1 MQGSKLL
8 NRFIQGIR
16 ILTGAGCVSLYIP
29 GIKTRPARPALL
41 HDGDQEPV
49 PELKDDESAKN
60 FLQMLDPN
68 ALQLE
73 TDGYPV
79 CIPSSIADGELIAL
93 PSDEMSW
100 LLPDSA
106 SPQASRRRSD
116 SGEKSKAAAAGAW
129 LGLRF
134 PPGQGLAPDRL
145 AQIDF
150 LSRLDQS
157 TDIGS
162 WWSWLFAL
170 GGALAS
176 HTVQATA
183 LLKDP
188 LTGLADRRE
197 FQAVLS
203 QELERA
209 QSESRPL
216 SLLMINPD
224 DFFAVNE
231 QIGRDEGDRCVREIS
246 DRLRMTLRSEDLVS
260 RYGGVIFAAILPDTP
275 PGDAHEIADR
285 LWHSLADEP
294 YLDGALQLAFSIGCS
309 GETGTEEG
317 ASQILG
323 ASKGGGEGA
332 SRLLE
337 LVQRADRALSAAKR
351 SGGNQVRVWD
361 DRAGDED
368 SGSIDRLSG
377 IFTGNLNTDYRNMV
391 LLWDTVNVIALDPD
405 FDELVTQVVERLYE
419 AFKPV
424 RVGLFSRSFDDEFNL
439 LHGFTRSTGAG
450 NQTTRLETLDLSAEQ
465 RALMKATITEGTAL
479 AHQLTDS
486 DQELRCCAV
495 PLIAGND
502 CLGCLYLDGR
512 ADALSL
518 DASDLIFFRALG
530 SQVATAMDRTRLA
543 EIETRR
549 QEQEKRMLRAELKE
563 LRQALQQAKLVF
575 RSPQMESLVATAH
588 RVALT
593 DATILITGASGT
605 GKELLARTVHE
616 LSTRQGQPFVI
627 VDCGAIPT
635 TLIESE
641 LFGSEKGAY
650 TGAQARR
657 AGRLAEANYGTVLL
671 DEIGE
676 LPLEVQSKMLRF
688 VQEKQLTRVGGTR
701 QQKVDVR
708 ILAATNRDLKE
719 EVATGRFREDLY
731 YRLNVIHLA
740 VPPLSERPDD
750 ILHLANHFLEIFSV
764 QYQKNVRRLT
774 SAAASAL
781 SRHNWPGN
789 VRELQNR
796 IMQAVILTEGSQLG
810 PEDLGLTSTSPSS
823 TVAGSAGVPADSESV
838 PLRETPIA
846 EDVAQASPG
855 ASISTPSRSNLEVA
869 EETPQDLDSLLLDL
883 REKLAELVYAAQ
895 NGLSPTM
902 LPLGRWLDEDL
913 LVAADTLAHGVARR
927 AASILGLP
935 ETTFRR
941 RLRKAKDQIYAGL
954 SPRIA
959 DWEDVRPTL
968 SQLVG
973 STGESGL
980 DLITFTQQILLEEI
994 AARFPDNVRAGAALL
1009 AVSNPT
1015 YRKRLAELEASQ
1027 SEAPQVAASS
1037 ATANWSS
1044 TAPSADFDPDFYPHG

>member
-1 MQGSKLL
+1 
-8 NRFIQGIR
+8 
-16 ILTGAGCVSLYIP
+16 
-29 GIKTRPARPALL
+29 
-41 HDGDQEPV
+41 
-49 PELKDDESAKN
+49 
-60 FLQMLDPN
+60 
-68 ALQLE
+68 
-73 TDGYPV
+73 
-79 CIPSSIADGELIAL
+79 
-93 PSDEMSW
+93 
-100 LLPDSA
+100 
-106 SPQASRRRSD
+106 
-116 SGEKSKAAAAGAW
+116 
-129 LGLRF
+129 
-134 PPGQGLAPDRL
+134 
-145 AQIDF
+145 
-150 LSRLDQS
+150 
-157 TDIGS
+157 
-162 WWSWLFAL
+162 
-170 GGALAS
+170 
-176 HTVQATA
+176 
-183 LLKDP
+183 
-188 LTGLADRRE
+188 
-197 FQAVLS
+197 
-203 QELERA
+203 
-209 QSESRPL
+209 
-216 SLLMINPD
+216 
-224 DFFAVNE
+224 
-231 QIGRDEGDRCVREIS
+231 
-246 DRLRMTLRSEDLVS
+246 
-260 RYGGVIFAAILPDTP
+260 VIFAAILPDTP
-275 PGDAHEIADR
+275 PGEAHEIAER
-285 LWHSLADEP
+285 LWHSLTDET
-294 YLDGALQLAFSIGCS
+294 YLDGTLQLAFSIGCS
-309 GETGTEEG
+309 AQEST
-317 ASQILG
+317 
-323 ASKGGGEGA
+323 GEGA

-351 SGGNQVRVWD
+351 SGGNQVRVWN
-361 DRAGDED
+361 DRAGNED
-368 SGSIDRLSG
+368 PGSIDRLSG

-424 RVGLFSRSFDDEFNL
+424 RVGLFSRSIDDEFTL
-439 LHGFTRSTGAG
+439 LHGFTRRTGAG
-450 NQTTRLETLDLSAEQ
+450 NQTTRLETLDLGAEQ
-465 RALMKATITEGTAL
+465 RDLMKATITEGTSL
-479 AHQLTDS
+479 ARQLTDS

-512 ADALSL
+512 ADALSF
-518 DASDLIFFRALG
+518 DASDLVFFRALG

-593 DATILITGASGT
+593 EATILITGASGT

-719 EVATGRFREDLY
+719 EVAAGRFREDLY

-740 VPPLSERPDD
+740 VPPLRERPED

-764 QYQKNVRRLT
+764 QYQKNVRRLAP
-774 SAAASAL
+774 AAASAL
-781 SRHNWPGN
+781 TRHNWPGN

-796 IMQAVILTEGSQLG
+796 VMQAVILSEGSQLG
-810 PEDLGLTSTSPSS
+810 PEDLGLTSTSTAS
-823 TVAGSAGVPADSESV
+823 TGVGSATASQTDPGSRPRVPADSGSGAKVPADSDGV
-838 PLRETPIA
+838 PLGEPFIAKDTPETSPRSSTPI
-846 EDVAQASPG
+846 PG
-855 ASISTPSRSNLEVA
+855 MSGREIPEGAPQGLE
-869 EETPQDLDSLLLDL
+869 TLLLEL
-883 REKLAELVYAAQ
+883 REKLAELVYAAD
-895 NGLSPTM
+895 NGLSPAM

-913 LVAADTLAHGVARR
+913 LVAADTLADGVARR
-927 AASILGLP
+927 AALILGLP

-941 RLRKAKDQIYAGL
+941 RLNKAKDQLYAGL
-954 SPRIA
+954 SPRVA

-968 SQLVG
+968 VQLARCG
-973 STGESGL
+973 GGEDR
-980 DLITFTQQILLEEI
+980 DLIALAQRALLQEVV
-994 AARFPDNVRAGAALL
+994 ARYPDNVRTGAALM
-1009 AVSNPT
+1009 AVSSPT
-1015 YRKRLAELEASQ
+1015 YRKRLAELESTR
-1027 SEAPQVAASS
+1027 SEVEVASS
-1037 ATANWSS
+1037 SLHTPIRS
-1044 TAPSADFDPDFYPHG
+1044 TQDPLLDDSDLDFYVRT

>member
-1 MQGSKLL
+1 
-8 NRFIQGIR
+8 
-16 ILTGAGCVSLYIP
+16 
-29 GIKTRPARPALL
+29 
-41 HDGDQEPV
+41 
-49 PELKDDESAKN
+49 
-60 FLQMLDPN
+60 
-68 ALQLE
+68 
-73 TDGYPV
+73 
-79 CIPSSIADGELIAL
+79 
-93 PSDEMSW
+93 
-100 LLPDSA
+100 
-106 SPQASRRRSD
+106 
-116 SGEKSKAAAAGAW
+116 
-129 LGLRF
+129 
-134 PPGQGLAPDRL
+134 
-145 AQIDF
+145 
-150 LSRLDQS
+150 
-157 TDIGS
+157 
-162 WWSWLFAL
+162 
-170 GGALAS
+170 
-176 HTVQATA
+176 
-183 LLKDP
+183 
-188 LTGLADRRE
+188 
-197 FQAVLS
+197 
-203 QELERA
+203 
-209 QSESRPL
+209 
-216 SLLMINPD
+216 
-224 DFFAVNE
+224 
-231 QIGRDEGDRCVREIS
+231 
-246 DRLRMTLRSEDLVS
+246 
-260 RYGGVIFAAILPDTP
+260 
-275 PGDAHEIADR
+275 
-285 LWHSLADEP
+285 
-294 YLDGALQLAFSIGCS
+294 
-309 GETGTEEG
+309 
-317 ASQILG
+317 
-323 ASKGGGEGA
+323 
-332 SRLLE
+332 
-337 LVQRADRALSAAKR
+337 
-351 SGGNQVRVWD
+351 
-361 DRAGDED
+361 
-368 SGSIDRLSG
+368 
-377 IFTGNLNTDYRNMV
+377 
-391 LLWDTVNVIALDPD
+391 
-405 FDELVTQVVERLYE
+405 
-419 AFKPV
+419 
-424 RVGLFSRSFDDEFNL
+424 
-439 LHGFTRSTGAG
+439 
-450 NQTTRLETLDLSAEQ
+450 
-465 RALMKATITEGTAL
+465 
-479 AHQLTDS
+479 
-486 DQELRCCAV
+486 
-495 PLIAGND
+495 
-502 CLGCLYLDGR
+502 
-512 ADALSL
+512 
-518 DASDLIFFRALG
+518 
-530 SQVATAMDRTRLA
+530 
-543 EIETRR
+543 
-549 QEQEKRMLRAELKE
+549 
-563 LRQALQQAKLVF
+563 
-575 RSPQMESLVATAH
+575 
-588 RVALT
+588 
-593 DATILITGASGT
+593 
-605 GKELLARTVHE
+605 
-616 LSTRQGQPFVI
+616 
-627 VDCGAIPT
+627 
-635 TLIESE
+635 SE

-1044 TAPSADFDPDFYPHG
+1044 TAPSADFDPDFYPPG